1 MISKIS
7 FSLRGILK
15 DKTHT
20 QQILILFF
28 IIKMM
33 LGSGWQSISVLTAN
47 EAPNMQPA
55 SMESTESLDKVK
67 VGDQESCL
75 TWTVCLDEISVGSV
89 ATRLP
94 CSHVHHQNC
103 IVLWLVNGNMCRRC
117 RYKMHS

>member
-94 CSHVHHQNC
+94 CSHVYHQNC

-117 RYKMHS
+117 RYKMPS

>member
-1 MISKIS
+1 MISRIS

-47 EAPNMQPA
+47 ETPNMQPA

-94 CSHVHHQNC
+94 CSHVYHQNC

-117 RYKMHS
+117 RYKMPS